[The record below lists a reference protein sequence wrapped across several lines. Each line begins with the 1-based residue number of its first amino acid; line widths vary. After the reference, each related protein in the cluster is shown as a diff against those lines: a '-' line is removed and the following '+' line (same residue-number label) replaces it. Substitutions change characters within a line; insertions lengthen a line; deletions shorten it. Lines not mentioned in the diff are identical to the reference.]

1 MLEGGGR
8 ANLVYRDFKR
18 VGASQASRWQNHGR
32 PLGKKRVEK
41 IQERV
46 VEIALPTRGSLVD
59 DGVRVRIRAMKR
71 LGEIGGE

>member
-1 MLEGGGR
+1 MGPKGI
-8 ANLVYRDFKR
+8 
-18 VGASQASRWQNHGR
+18 
-32 PLGKKRVEK
+32 EK

-46 VEIALPTRGSLVD
+46 VEIALPTKSSLVD